1 MPLEFVRNDITKMQV
16 DVIVNSANPRAIVGG
31 GVDRAIHKAAG
42 PELLIARQK
51 IGNID
56 TGEAFITPG
65 YNLLSQYVIHTVGPI
80 WQDGKHGER
89 ELLASCYKNSLQLA
103 TDHKC
108 SSIAF
113 PLISAG
119 IFGCPP
125 EIAIAT
131 ATGAIREYIDEH
143 DLDVYMVMFDRESF
157 KISNSLFND
166 VQNYIDEVYVDEHLA
181 QERCDSYRRRRE
193 QKAALYK
200 NRVTDSRSLDEML
213 DDMTDTFSEALFKL
227 IDAKGMTDPQVYK
240 KANINRKHF
249 SKIRTNQDY
258 KPKKSTVFALA
269 IALELNLA
277 ETREL
282 LARAGY
288 AFSHSNVSDVII
300 EYFLRHGK
308 YDIDSINQVL
318 FEKGEST
325 LGC

>member
-65 YNLLSQYVIHTVGPI
+65 YNLLAQYVIHTVGPV

-89 ELLASCYKNSLQLA
+89 ELLASCYKNSLRLA

-181 QERCDSYRRRRE
+181 QERCNNYRRRRE
-193 QKAALYK
+193 REAALYK

-300 EYFLRHGK
+300 EYFIKLGK
-308 YDIDSINQVL
+308 YDIDIINQVL
-318 FEKGEST
+318 FENGEST

>member
-1 MPLEFVRNDITKMQV
+1 MPLEFVRNDIKKMQV
-16 DVIVNSANPRAIVGG
+16 DVIVNSANQRAIVGS

-65 YNLLSQYVIHTVGPI
+65 YNLLAQYVIHTVGPV

-89 ELLASCYKNSLQLA
+89 ELLASCYKNSLRLA

-181 QERCDSYRRRRE
+181 QEHCNNYRRRRE
-193 QKAALYK
+193 REAALYK

-258 KPKKSTVFALA
+258 KPKKSTVFALT

-288 AFSHSNVSDVII
+288 AFSHSNKSDVII
-300 EYFLRHGK
+300 EYFINLGK
-308 YDIDSINQVL
+308 YDIDIINQVL
-318 FEKGEST
+318 FENGEST

>member
-65 YNLLSQYVIHTVGPI
+65 YNLLSQYVIHTVGPV

-89 ELLASCYKNSLQLA
+89 ELLASCYKNSLRLA

-181 QERCDSYRRRRE
+181 QERCNNYRRRRE
-193 QKAALYK
+193 REAALYK

-318 FEKGEST
+318 FEKGEPT
-325 LGC
+325 LGV

>member
-16 DVIVNSANPRAIVGG
+16 DVIVNSVNPRAIVGG

-65 YNLLSQYVIHTVGPI
+65 YNLLAQYVIHTVGSV

-89 ELLASCYKNSLQLA
+89 ELLASCYKNSLRLA

-119 IFGCPP
+119 IFGCLP

-131 ATGAIREYIDEH
+131 ATGSIREYIDEH

-181 QERCDSYRRRRE
+181 QERCNNYRRRRE
-193 QKAALYK
+193 REAALYK

-318 FEKGEST
+318 FEKGELT

>member
-1 MPLEFVRNDITKMQV
+1 MPLEFVRNDIMKMQV

-65 YNLLSQYVIHTVGPI
+65 YNLLAQYVIHTVGPV

-89 ELLASCYKNSLQLA
+89 ELLASCYKNSLRLA

-181 QERCDSYRRRRE
+181 QERCNNYRRRRE
-193 QKAALYK
+193 REAALYK

-300 EYFLRHGK
+300 EYFIKLGK
-308 YDIDSINQVL
+308 YDIDIINQVL
-318 FEKGEST
+318 FENGEST

>member
-65 YNLLSQYVIHTVGPI
+65 YNLLAQYVIHTVGPV

-89 ELLASCYKNSLQLA
+89 ELLASCYKNSLWLA

-131 ATGAIREYIDEH
+131 ATRTIREFIDEH

-157 KISNSLFND
+157 KISSSLFDD

-181 QERCDSYRRRRE
+181 QERCNNYRRRRE
-193 QKAALYK
+193 REAALYK

-288 AFSHSNVSDVII
+288 TFSYSNVSDVII
-300 EYFLRHGK
+300 EYFIKLGK
-308 YDIDSINQVL
+308 YDIDIINQVL
-318 FEKGEST
+318 FENGEST

>member
-1 MPLEFVRNDITKMQV
+1 M
-16 DVIVNSANPRAIVGG
+16 
-31 GVDRAIHKAAG
+31 
-42 PELLIARQK
+42 IARQK

-65 YNLLSQYVIHTVGPI
+65 YNLLAQYVIHTVGPV

-89 ELLASCYKNSLQLA
+89 ELLASCYKNSLRLA

-143 DLDVYMVMFDRESF
+143 
-157 KISNSLFND
+157 
-166 VQNYIDEVYVDEHLA
+166 LA

-193 QKAALYK
+193 QEAALYK
-200 NRVTDSRSLDEML
+200 NRVTDSRSFDEML

-227 IDAKGMTDPQVYK
+227 IDAKGMTDPQVYG
-240 KANINRKHF
+240 
-249 SKIRTNQDY
+249 Y
-258 KPKKSTVFALA
+258 K
-269 IALELNLA
+269 
-277 ETREL
+277 
-282 LARAGY
+282 
-288 AFSHSNVSDVII
+288 
-300 EYFLRHGK
+300 
-308 YDIDSINQVL
+308 
-318 FEKGEST
+318 
-325 LGC
+325 

>member
-1 MPLEFVRNDITKMQV
+1 MPLKFVRNDITKMQV

-65 YNLLSQYVIHTVGPI
+65 YNLLSQYVIHTVGPV

-89 ELLASCYKNSLQLA
+89 ELLASCYKNSLRLA

-181 QERCDSYRRRRE
+181 QERCNNYRRRRE
-193 QKAALYK
+193 REAALYK

-288 AFSHSNVSDVII
+288 AFSYSNVSDVII
-300 EYFLRHGK
+300 EYFIKLGK
-308 YDIDSINQVL
+308 YDIDIINQVL
-318 FEKGEST
+318 FENGEST

>member
-1 MPLEFVRNDITKMQV
+1 MPLKFVRNDITKIQV

-65 YNLLSQYVIHTVGPI
+65 YNLLAQYVIHTVGPV

-89 ELLASCYKNSLQLA
+89 ELLASCYKNSLRLA

-181 QERCDSYRRRRE
+181 QERCNNYRRRRE
-193 QKAALYK
+193 REAALYK

-288 AFSHSNVSDVII
+288 AFSHSNVRDVII
-300 EYFLRHGK
+300 EYFIKLGK
-308 YDIDSINQVL
+308 YDIDIINQVL
-318 FEKGEST
+318 FENGEST

>member
-65 YNLLSQYVIHTVGPI
+65 YNLLAQYVIHTVGPV

-89 ELLASCYKNSLQLA
+89 ELLASCYKNSLRLA

-181 QERCDSYRRRRE
+181 QESCNNYRRRRE
-193 QKAALYK
+193 REAALYK

-318 FEKGEST
+318 FEKGEPT
-325 LGC
+325 LGV

>member
-65 YNLLSQYVIHTVGPI
+65 YNLLAQYVIHTVGSV

-89 ELLASCYKNSLQLA
+89 ELLASCYKNSLRLA

-131 ATGAIREYIDEH
+131 ATGSIREYIDEH

-181 QERCDSYRRRRE
+181 QERCNNYRRRRE
-193 QKAALYK
+193 REAALYK

-318 FEKGEST
+318 FEKGELT

>member
-1 MPLEFVRNDITKMQV
+1 MPLKFVRNDITKMQV

-65 YNLLSQYVIHTVGPI
+65 YNLLAQYVIHTVGPV

-89 ELLASCYKNSLQLA
+89 ELLASCYKNSLRLA

-181 QERCDSYRRRRE
+181 QERCNNYRRRRE
-193 QKAALYK
+193 REAALYK

-300 EYFLRHGK
+300 EYFIKLGK
-308 YDIDSINQVL
+308 YDIDIINQVL
-318 FEKGEST
+318 FENGEST

>member
-16 DVIVNSANPRAIVGG
+16 DVIVNSVNPRAIVGG

-65 YNLLSQYVIHTVGPI
+65 YNLLAQYVIHTVGSV

-89 ELLASCYKNSLQLA
+89 ELLASCYKNSLRLA

-131 ATGAIREYIDEH
+131 ATGSIREYIDEH

-181 QERCDSYRRRRE
+181 QERCNNYRRRRE
-193 QKAALYK
+193 REAALYK

-318 FEKGEST
+318 FEKGELT

>member
-65 YNLLSQYVIHTVGPI
+65 YNLLAQYVIHNVGPV

-89 ELLASCYKNSLQLA
+89 ELLASCYKNSLRLA

-143 DLDVYMVMFDRESF
+143 DLDVYMVMFARESF

-193 QKAALYK
+193 QEAALYK

-318 FEKGEST
+318 FEKGEPT
-325 LGC
+325 LGV

>member
-65 YNLLSQYVIHTVGPI
+65 YNLLAQYVIHTVGPV

-89 ELLASCYKNSLQLA
+89 ELLASCYKNSLRLA

-181 QERCDSYRRRRE
+181 QERCNNYRRRRE
-193 QKAALYK
+193 REAALYK
-200 NRVTDSRSLDEML
+200 NRVTDFRSLDEML

-300 EYFLRHGK
+300 EYFIKLGK
-308 YDIDSINQVL
+308 YDIDIINQVL
-318 FEKGEST
+318 FENGEST

>member
-1 MPLEFVRNDITKMQV
+1 MPLKFVRNDITKIQV

-65 YNLLSQYVIHTVGPI
+65 YNLLAQYVIHTVGPV

-89 ELLASCYKNSLQLA
+89 ELLASCYKNSLRLA

-181 QERCDSYRRRRE
+181 QERCNNYRRRRE
-193 QKAALYK
+193 RETALYK

-318 FEKGEST
+318 FEKGEPT
-325 LGC
+325 LGV

>member
-65 YNLLSQYVIHTVGPI
+65 YNLLAQYVIHTVGPV

-89 ELLASCYKNSLQLA
+89 ELLASCYKNSLRLA

-181 QERCDSYRRRRE
+181 QESCNNYRRRRE
-193 QKAALYK
+193 REAALYK

-300 EYFLRHGK
+300 EYFIKLGK
-308 YDIDSINQVL
+308 YDIDIINQVL
-318 FEKGEST
+318 FENGEST

>member
-65 YNLLSQYVIHTVGPI
+65 YNLLAQYVIHTVGSV

-89 ELLASCYKNSLQLA
+89 ELLASCYKNSLRLA

-131 ATGAIREYIDEH
+131 ATGSIREYIDEH

-181 QERCDSYRRRRE
+181 QERCNNYRRRRE
-193 QKAALYK
+193 REAALYK

-318 FEKGEST
+318 FEKGEPT
-325 LGC
+325 LRV

>member
-56 TGEAFITPG
+56 TGEAFITRG
-65 YNLLSQYVIHTVGPI
+65 YNLLAQYVIHTVGPV

-89 ELLASCYKNSLQLA
+89 ELLASCYKNSLRLA

-125 EIAIAT
+125 EVAIAT
-131 ATGAIREYIDEH
+131 ATRAIREYIDEH

-181 QERCDSYRRRRE
+181 QERCNNYRRRRE
-193 QKAALYK
+193 REAALYK

-300 EYFLRHGK
+300 EFFIKQGK
-308 YDIDSINQVL
+308 FDIDTINQVL
-318 FEKGEST
+318 FEKGEPT
-325 LGC
+325 LGV

>member
-1 MPLEFVRNDITKMQV
+1 M
-16 DVIVNSANPRAIVGG
+16 
-31 GVDRAIHKAAG
+31 
-42 PELLIARQK
+42 IARQK

-65 YNLLSQYVIHTVGPI
+65 YNPLAQYVIHTVGPV
-80 WQDGKHGER
+80 WQDEKHGER
-89 ELLASCYKNSLQLA
+89 ELLASCYKNSLRLA

-143 DLDVYMVMFDRESF
+143 DLDVYMVMFDRESL

-193 QKAALYK
+193 QEAALYK

-227 IDAKGMTDPQVYK
+227 IDAKGMTDPQVYG
-240 KANINRKHF
+240 
-249 SKIRTNQDY
+249 Y
-258 KPKKSTVFALA
+258 K
-269 IALELNLA
+269 
-277 ETREL
+277 
-282 LARAGY
+282 
-288 AFSHSNVSDVII
+288 
-300 EYFLRHGK
+300 
-308 YDIDSINQVL
+308 
-318 FEKGEST
+318 
-325 LGC
+325 

>member
-65 YNLLSQYVIHTVGPI
+65 YNLLAQYVIHTVGPV

-89 ELLASCYKNSLQLA
+89 ELLASCYKNSLRLA

-131 ATGAIREYIDEH
+131 ATRAIREYIDEH

-181 QERCDSYRRRRE
+181 QERCNNYRRRRE
-193 QKAALYK
+193 REAALYK

-318 FEKGEST
+318 FEKGEPT